1 MTKLSDSSPHLSTSD
16 ETPAQSALQSSL
28 VPSHIVEQ
36 GARLGRISYGRINE
50 MLGETVLDEDQTEA
64 LFEALEARGVQVGDD
79 FVPQNTPDSTPRQAT
94 GGQAETAAKSAS
106 AKSATANTKRPAK
119 SLRTSQAHGN
129 DADAAL
135 ASGKKEDDVKASRHR
150 DLDAVLASLD
160 EMMNSPLGA
169 IIAEDMEEPETKRK
183 RGKSSSDVGDG
194 SGASNAA
201 DELSEVP
208 ADASV
213 EDALTQYMNQMGRV
227 PLLDEVEEKRLARLV
242 RSGTAR
248 EQNEARE
255 KLIESNLRLVVH
267 LARRYAGRAALPL
280 LDLVQEGNLGLMR
293 AVESFD
299 PERGRRLSSYATKPI
314 RESINRAIAAQS
326 RSIRLPGHL
335 SAAIQKLQRLQREL
349 SQSLGRSPSRDELA
363 KAAGMT
369 HLQVE
374 EALRASSEP
383 LSLEAHAGGNDEDGN
398 EFGDSLSDD
407 SEVPISALSK
417 TELQEGISRTLQT
430 LSDRERAVILQ
441 RFGLGQHAANG
452 PQAIEDIAARMK
464 LSRERVHR
472 LEVRALRKMRRRTKG
487 TPLDD
492 SYAGDDV

>member
-1 MTKLSDSSPHLSTSD
+1 MTAFSTST
-16 ETPAQSALQSSL
+16 ENLASPQTALL
-28 VPSHIVEQ
+28 APIVEQ
-36 GARLGRISYGRINE
+36 GARLGRISYNRINE
-50 MLGETVLDEDQTEA
+50 MLGETQLDEDETES
-64 LFEALEARGVQVGDD
+64 LFEALENRGVQVVDDETIETGDSIEQ
-79 FVPQNTPDSTPRQAT
+79 PANR
-94 GGQAETAAKSAS
+94 QAETTRNVQARPVKA
-106 AKSATANTKRPAK
+106 RPAK
-119 SLRTSQAHGN
+119 SLRTSQAHSS
-129 DADAAL
+129 DADAARE
-135 ASGKKEDDVKASRHR
+135 SGRKEDEVKASRHR

-169 IIAEDMEEPETKRK
+169 IIAQDMEEPERPK
-183 RGKSSSDVGDG
+183 RGKASPDVGDG
-194 SGASNAA
+194 SGASNSA
-201 DELSEVP
+201 DELMETS
-208 ADASV
+208 DGSV

-227 PLLDEVEEKRLARLV
+227 PLLSPQEETRLARL
-242 RSGTAR
+242 AR
-248 EQNEARE
+248 NGSSQEQTQARQKLVEA
-255 KLIESNLRLVVH
+255 NLRLVVH

-349 SQSLGRSPSRDELA
+349 SQSLGRSPSRDELG

-369 HLQVE
+369 QEQVE
-374 EALRASSEP
+374 EALRSSSEP
-383 LSLEAHAGGNDEDGN
+383 LSLESHGGGNEDDGN
-398 EFGDSLSDD
+398 ELGDSLSDEN

-441 RFGLGQHAANG
+441 RFGMGQYASDG

-487 TPLDD
+487 TSLDD
-492 SYAGDDV
+492 SYAGDDSY